1 MTKEE
6 FLAVLRDE
14 LIKRGL
20 SPELAQR
27 HVRSISLTLSPEDIA
42 EIESMKDPDEISLLA
57 EGIMKVKNRSSQKS
71 AAQTVPE
78 TNREADADIS
88 EELVPEETVITD
100 DAAEEELYDSDD
112 DVKIATG
119 HGPAGA
125 QPPAAY
131 EEAIVEDDEYGHFVE
146 DEPEIEAPTD
156 GRGKTAF
163 WIIFITTLPFT
174 GILLLL
180 YFGLFGVLFAGL
192 GAIIALLVGG
202 MIGGSAVGAAISL
215 TAIIYG
221 ITQLITAASSA
232 PGLYEI
238 GLGLTVGGAA
248 LMIGILLYNCAIK
261 LIPWLFRLICSLF
274 TLWTGKLRAL
284 IKKAK
289 EACYRL

>member
-1 MTKEE
+1 MTKED

-42 EIESMKDPDEISLLA
+42 EIESMQDPDEIALLA
-57 EGIMKVKNRSSQKS
+57 EGIMKVKNRSTRQES
-71 AAQTVPE
+71 AQTTTENAAESE
-78 TNREADADIS
+78 TAFPAEA
-88 EELVPEETVITD
+88 VPEETVVTD
-100 DAAEEELYDSDD
+100 DAGEALYDSDD

-119 HGPAGA
+119 HGKA
-125 QPPAAY
+125 QSPAAY
-131 EEAIVEDDEYGHFVE
+131 EEAVVEDDEYGHFIN

-163 WIIFITTLPFT
+163 WIIFITTLPIT
-174 GILLLL
+174 GVLLLL
-180 YFGLFGVLFAGL
+180 YFGLFGVLFAGV
-192 GAIIALLVGG
+192 GALAVLLVGG

-215 TAIIYG
+215 TGIIYG
-221 ITQLITAASSA
+221 ITQLITASSSA

-248 LMIGILLYNCAIK
+248 LILGILLYNCAVK

-274 TLWTGKLRAL
+274 TLCTGKLRTL
-284 IKKAK
+284 IQKAK